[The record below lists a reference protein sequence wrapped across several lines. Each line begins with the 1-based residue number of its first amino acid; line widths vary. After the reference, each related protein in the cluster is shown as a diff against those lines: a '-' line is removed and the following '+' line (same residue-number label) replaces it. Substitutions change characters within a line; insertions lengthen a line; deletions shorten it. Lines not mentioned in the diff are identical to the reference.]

1 MNYILDE
8 NSRTGSFLT
17 RQLRDVQNRNN
28 AISQLYNFS
37 YFLFF
42 WLNIKHV
49 LFATKG
55 LKAQVPS

>member
-42 WLNIKHV
+42 L
-49 LFATKG
+49 
-55 LKAQVPS
+55 AQYKTCFVCNKRP